1 MKDQI
6 KHIFFD
12 LDHTLWDFEVN
23 SAKAYERCFQDFDIE
38 IALSDFLAIY
48 TPINFAYWKLY
59 REGGVS
65 KKELKYRRLRDVFD
79 RFNYK
84 ISDDKIHN
92 LSEVY
97 LAYLPHFTALFEGAK
112 NVLDYLYKHYK
123 LHIITNGFN
132 EVQNKKLKASGISHY
147 FESIVTSEMVGV
159 QKPNPKVFLYAMK
172 KANAQPEESMMIG
185 DNLEADVLGALNTGM
200 YAIYFNPLKE
210 ISDVPFDIEIH
221 HLNEIKNYL

>member
-23 SAKAYERCFQDFDIE
+23 SAKAYEKCFQDFDID
-38 IALSDFLAIY
+38 IALSEFLAIY

-79 RFNYK
+79 HFDYD
-84 ISDDKIHN
+84 ISDDKIHT

-97 LAYLPHFTALFEGAK
+97 LEYLPQFTTLFEGAK
-112 NVLDYLYKHYK
+112 DVLHYLFEHYK

-132 EVQNKKLKASGISHY
+132 EVQQKKLKAAGISHF
-147 FESIVTSEMVGV
+147 FESMVTSEMVGV
-159 QKPNPKVFLYAMK
+159 QKPDPKVFQFAMQNA
-172 KANAQPEESMMIG
+172 KAQAHESIMIG
-185 DNLEADVLGALNTGM
+185 DNLEADVWGAVNTGM
-200 YAIYFNPLKE
+200 YAIHFNPLKE
-210 ISDVPFDIEIH
+210 HLDTPYDFEIH
-221 HLNEIKNYL
+221 HLYEIKNYL